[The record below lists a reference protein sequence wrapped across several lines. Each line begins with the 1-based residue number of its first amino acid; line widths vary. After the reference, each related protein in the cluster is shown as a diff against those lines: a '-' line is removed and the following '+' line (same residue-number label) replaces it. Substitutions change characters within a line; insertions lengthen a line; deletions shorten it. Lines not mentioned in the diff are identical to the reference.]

1 MATIDI
7 VIIYAYLGAMVLLGF
22 YASYRQEGAEDYYVA
37 GRRLGTF
44 SIACLWLATWVGGAS
59 ILGTATR
66 AYELGITA
74 AWYVLSLALGCLL
87 FGLFFAARIKKL
99 SEEFG
104 FITYP
109 DLIEQRFDSRTRIV
123 ATLATCLTNI
133 AFVASQLVA
142 AAAIMQV
149 LLGWEFETALM
160 VAGLAVVVYTATG
173 GFLAVTYTDW
183 VQFLLLFFGVIVI
196 GVPVALDAAGSWSDL
211 RAALPAGHFDLGA
224 WGWANVIPL
233 SVSIVLSFFVV
244 MDSYTRC
251 YAARTP
257 SAARNGTLLAVLFM
271 FPIAI
276 AATWLGLASAV
287 LFPGVENTNGILVTF
302 VSETFPTGLKGLLL
316 VGILAAVMSTADI
329 SILVVSA
336 NLTRDVYQ
344 RFINP
349 GVSDQRMRRLGIAAS
364 FVTGLL
370 AVFLALYMQDIIDA
384 LMLGFTVTSASLILP
399 TLLALFSN
407 RRNPAAAFWSSVL
420 ALLAV
425 IVWYVASER
434 GLGGVFS
441 LNPLWAGLLTSFGV
455 YGLLEGLRLASG
467 SSREA
472 EA

>member
-1 MATIDI
+1 MAAIDTA
-7 VIIYAYLGAMVLLGF
+7 IIYTYLGVMVLLGF
-22 YASYRQEGAEDYYVA
+22 YASYRQEDAEDYYVA
-37 GRRLGTF
+37 GRRLSAF

-66 AYELGITA
+66 AYELGVTA
-74 AWYVLSLALGCLL
+74 VWYVLSLALGCLL

-99 SEEFG
+99 SDEFG

-109 DLIEQRFDSRTRIV
+109 DLIEQRFDARTRII
-123 ATLATCLTNI
+123 ATLATCLANI

-160 VAGLAVVVYTATG
+160 VAGLVVVVYTATG

-183 VQFLLLFFGVIVI
+183 VQFLLLFIGVVVI
-196 GVPVALDAAGSWSDL
+196 GVPIALRAAGSWGDL
-211 RAALPAGHFDLGA
+211 QAALPAGHFDLGA
-224 WGWANVIPL
+224 WGWANLVPL
-233 SVSIVLSFFVV
+233 SVSIVLSFFVA

-251 YAARTP
+251 YAARSP

-271 FPIAI
+271 FPVAI

-287 LFPGVENTNGILVTF
+287 LFPGMENTNGILVTF
-302 VSETFPTGLKGLLL
+302 VSETFPVGFKGLLL

-336 NLTRDVYQ
+336 NLTRDIYQ
-344 RFINP
+344 RFVNP
-349 GVSDQRMRRLGIAAS
+349 NVSDKRMRRLGIATS
-364 FVTGLL
+364 FMTGLL
-370 AVFLALYMQDIIDA
+370 AVLLALYMQDIIDA
-384 LMLGFTVTSASLILP
+384 LMLGFTLTSASLILP
-399 TLLALFSN
+399 TFLALFSD

-425 IVWYVASER
+425 IVWYVASEH

-441 LNPLWAGLLTSFGV
+441 LNPLWAGLFTSFGV
-455 YGLLEGLRLASG
+455 YGLLEASG
-467 SSREA
+467 RVADASRQK
-472 EA
+472 